1 MREGYAIAIDLDGE
15 RVGALAV
22 AGPADQARRFARLAR
37 HWAVATLRAETAETR
52 RVALM
57 RDLSDRVEREVGGLA
72 ADLADAGRRLDAAV
86 ASVRTAGTEGLR
98 QTADAAGAA
107 RAVDGSV
114 GAIAGML
121 DRLASTSDQIS
132 GDTSKAREISLA
144 AASDSDRATT
154 VMNSL
159 RSAAEQIAS
168 VVKLIN
174 AIASQTNLLALNAT
188 IEAARAGEAGR
199 GFAVVAN
206 EVKALSRQTAD
217 ATKQIADQVANLQKE
232 TAAVDEALGPH
243 PFHHRLDPGDQRHR
257 RRRHRR
263 AGSLTAEVARSLDRS
278 RQGRHGGG
286 TADRRRRT
294 DAGRGD
300 AHAGRTGDAEP
311 DHRGAGGK
319 PGQRAGQ
326 PVVRRPASGPRVGLP
341 VRRVAARAGD
351 DAGAAA
357 SRGGGRTARQGHDQP
372 ALDRLLRRP
381 ARHAGEDLL
390 RRLDHRHPGEGLE
403 PAHADLF
410 PGRRRLLQEMRAQR
424 RDEQGVAGAFRHE
437 HGVAQHLLQL
447 RGGIGEAVAEGRPV
461 GRAPTG
467 RGGSAPPPAPGRRRP
482 ARARSRASSAA
493 AVPCPPARGPA
504 GRGRWCCR
512 RRAGRPRRPAPP
524 CPALPPARS

>member
-1 MREGYAIAIDLDGE
+1 MDISATIAQDLCDVIGRELDAVVSFIGKAGTVAASTARERIGTGHPVAADIVARRLDERAVSRDEAAKSGGAMREGYAIAIDLDGE

-22 AGPADQARRFARLAR
+22 AGPADQARRFTRLAR

-52 RVALM
+52 RVALV

-72 ADLADAGRRLDAAV
+72 ADLADAGRRLETAI

-232 TAAVDEALGPH
+232 TAAVDEALGRIH
-243 PFHHRLDPGDQRHR
+243 FTI
-257 RRRHRR
+257 
-263 AGSLTAEVARSLDRS
+263 GSIQTINGTVAAAIDEQATLTAEVARSLDRS
-278 RQGRHGGG
+278 RQ
-286 TADRRRRT
+286 
-294 DAGRGD
+294 DAMAAEQRI
-300 AHAGRTGDAEP
+300 GDAEQTL
-311 DHRGAGGK
+311 GGVTRTLDELATL
-319 PGQRAGQ
+319 GQTI
-326 PVVRRPASGPRVGLP
+326 
-341 VRRVAARAGD
+341 AARAGSLGSGLGSRLS
-351 DAGAAA
+351 DALRQV
-357 SRGGGRTARQGHDQP
+357 RG
-372 ALDRLLRRP
+372 
-381 ARHAGEDLL
+381 
-390 RRLDHRHPGEGLE
+390 
-403 PAHADLF
+403 
-410 PGRRRLLQEMRAQR
+410 
-424 RDEQGVAGAFRHE
+424 
-437 HGVAQHLLQL
+437 
-447 RGGIGEAVAEGRPV
+447 
-461 GRAPTG
+461 
-467 RGGSAPPPAPGRRRP
+467 
-482 ARARSRASSAA
+482 
-493 AVPCPPARGPA
+493 
-504 GRGRWCCR
+504 
-512 RRAGRPRRPAPP
+512 
-524 CPALPPARS
+524 

>member
-1 MREGYAIAIDLDGE
+1 MDISATIAQDLCDAIGRELDTVVSFIGKGGSVAASTARERIGTGHPAASDIVARRLDERAVSREEAAKSGGTMREGYVIAIDLDGE

-72 ADLADAGRRLDAAV
+72 ADLADAGRRLETAV

-232 TAAVDEALGPH
+232 TAAVDEALGRIH
-243 PFHHRLDPGDQRHR
+243 STI
-257 RRRHRR
+257 
-263 AGSLTAEVARSLDRS
+263 GSIQTINGTVAAAIDEQAALTAEVARSLDRS
-278 RQGRHGGG
+278 RQ
-286 TADRRRRT
+286 
-294 DAGRGD
+294 DAMAAEQRI
-300 AHAGRTGDAEP
+300 GDAEQTL
-311 DHRGAGGK
+311 GGVTRTLDELATLS
-319 PGQRAGQ
+319 QTI
-326 PVVRRPASGPRVGLP
+326 
-341 VRRVAARAGD
+341 AARAGSLGSGLGSRLS
-351 DAGAAA
+351 DALRQV
-357 SRGGGRTARQGHDQP
+357 RG
-372 ALDRLLRRP
+372 
-381 ARHAGEDLL
+381 
-390 RRLDHRHPGEGLE
+390 
-403 PAHADLF
+403 
-410 PGRRRLLQEMRAQR
+410 
-424 RDEQGVAGAFRHE
+424 
-437 HGVAQHLLQL
+437 
-447 RGGIGEAVAEGRPV
+447 
-461 GRAPTG
+461 
-467 RGGSAPPPAPGRRRP
+467 
-482 ARARSRASSAA
+482 
-493 AVPCPPARGPA
+493 
-504 GRGRWCCR
+504 
-512 RRAGRPRRPAPP
+512 
-524 CPALPPARS
+524 

>member
-1 MREGYAIAIDLDGE
+1 MDISATIAQDLCDAIGRELDTVVSLIGKGGTVAASTARERIGTGHPVAADIVARRLDERAVSREEAAKSGGTMREGYAIAIDLDGD

-22 AGPADQARRFARLAR
+22 AGPAEQARRFARLAR

-72 ADLADAGRRLDAAV
+72 ADLADAGRRLEAAI

-232 TAAVDEALGPH
+232 TAAVDEALGRIH
-243 PFHHRLDPGDQRHR
+243 STI
-257 RRRHRR
+257 
-263 AGSLTAEVARSLDRS
+263 GSIQSINGTVAAAIDEQATLTAEVARSLDRS
-278 RQGRHGGG
+278 RQ
-286 TADRRRRT
+286 
-294 DAGRGD
+294 DAMAAEQRI
-300 AHAGRTGDAEP
+300 GDAEQTL
-311 DHRGAGGK
+311 GGVTRTLDELATLS
-319 PGQRAGQ
+319 QTI
-326 PVVRRPASGPRVGLP
+326 
-341 VRRVAARAGD
+341 AARAGSLGSGLGSRLS
-351 DAGAAA
+351 DALRQV
-357 SRGGGRTARQGHDQP
+357 RG
-372 ALDRLLRRP
+372 
-381 ARHAGEDLL
+381 
-390 RRLDHRHPGEGLE
+390 
-403 PAHADLF
+403 
-410 PGRRRLLQEMRAQR
+410 
-424 RDEQGVAGAFRHE
+424 
-437 HGVAQHLLQL
+437 
-447 RGGIGEAVAEGRPV
+447 
-461 GRAPTG
+461 
-467 RGGSAPPPAPGRRRP
+467 
-482 ARARSRASSAA
+482 
-493 AVPCPPARGPA
+493 
-504 GRGRWCCR
+504 
-512 RRAGRPRRPAPP
+512 
-524 CPALPPARS
+524 